1 MFLRSTRRWKDGKEH
16 RYWSIAESRR
26 GRGKKVVQR
35 QVLYLG
41 ESNDSQK
48 AAWCRSIEVWESG
61 SGRWQQV
68 ALFPEDRAAPE
79 LAEEVIHLRLGQLQ
93 VERPRQGGVLAGLRA
108 VAATETGFVLGEKA
122 ATEPDR
128 KSVV

>member
-1 MFLRSTRRWKDGKEH
+1 M
-16 RYWSIAESRR
+16 
-26 GRGKKVVQR
+26 VQR

-48 AAWCRSIEVWESG
+48 VARCRSIEVWESG

-79 LAEEVIHLRLGQLQ
+79 LAEEVIHAY
-93 VERPRQGGVLAGLRA
+93 P
-108 VAATETGFVLGEKA
+108 
-122 ATEPDR
+122 
-128 KSVV
+128 VVTQSS